1 MKPKKAA
8 AASLEKNQLWKMSDT
23 THIKILEV
31 GKHLT
36 HFKHYKTV
44 DQKRVPIQ
52 LNNILA
58 VQELLKEH
66 GATLITKSHPLNVVP
81 PATRL

>member
-1 MKPKKAA
+1 MKSKKTAQ
-8 AASLEKNQLWKMSDT
+8 LEKNQLWKMGDT

-52 LNNILA
+52 LNNIVA
-58 VQELLKEH
+58 VQELLKEN
-66 GATLITKSHPLNVVP
+66 GAKLITKNHPLITAP
-81 PATRL
+81 PVARL

>member
-1 MKPKKAA
+1 MKSKKVALP
-8 AASLEKNQLWKMSDT
+8 LEKNQLWKLGD

-36 HFKHYKTV
+36 HFKHYKTI

-52 LNNILA
+52 LNNIAA
-58 VQELLKEH
+58 VQEYLKDNK
-66 GATLITKSHPLNVVP
+66 ATLIVRKDHPLNTAP
-81 PATRL
+81 PAARV

>member
-1 MKPKKAA
+1 MKSKKMAL
-8 AASLEKNQLWKMSDT
+8 LEKNQLWKMGDT

-36 HFKHYKTV
+36 HFKHYKTI

-52 LNNILA
+52 LNNIVA
-58 VQELLKEH
+58 VQELLKEN
-66 GATLITKSHPLNVVP
+66 GATLITKSHPLNTVSPV
-81 PATRL
+81 ARA

>member
-1 MKPKKAA
+1 MKPKKAT
-8 AASLEKNQLWKMSDT
+8 SLEKNQLWKMGDT

-36 HFKHYKTV
+36 HFKHYKTI

-52 LNNILA
+52 LNNIVA

-66 GATLITKSHPLNVVP
+66 GAKLITTSHPLNTVP
-81 PATRL
+81 PLARL